1 MTVEKFWAREA
12 AKVSKEFH
20 ETAVDRHEE
29 VCYKQIRHYALM
41 GRSRTKI
48 MLYHTEIS
56 PVQVAE
62 LIVRLRDAGY
72 TVEPISTNYTLN
84 VSWS

>member
-1 MTVEKFWAREA
+1 MTVEKFLAREA
-12 AKVSKEFH
+12 VKVSQEFH
-20 ETAVDRHEE
+20 DTSVDRHE
-29 VCYKQIRHYALM
+29 VMCYKQIRHYAIM

-48 MLYHTEIS
+48 MLYHTEIN
-56 PVQVAE
+56 PTQVVE
-62 LIVRLRDAGY
+62 LIGRLNDAGY